1 MDASNLNWSEG
12 GWQRLADAIV
22 SARSAQGLR
31 QVELATKAQV
41 SRGTL
46 QNLERGQAVR
56 MTTVFNVTR
65 ALEWPNDHAERL
77 LAERVEGVPTTT
89 SMPSD
94 LPLRVAG
101 ELEDGPLLDSTV
113 LHLGDESGARIIV
126 VVRGKPDASPDEIR
140 KALEEWRR
148 VERRIQKPA
157 DGE

>member
-22 SARSAQGLR
+22 SARSARGLR
-31 QVELATKAQV
+31 QVELAMKAEV

-56 MTTVFNVTR
+56 MATVFSVAR
-65 ALEWPNDHAERL
+65 ALEWPHDHAEKL
-77 LAERVEGVPTTT
+77 LAERVEGVPATTPL
-89 SMPSD
+89 PSD
-94 LPLRVAG
+94 LPLRVVD

-113 LHLGDESGARIIV
+113 LHLGDESGARMIV
-126 VVRGKPDASPDEIR
+126 VVRGKPDASPEEIR

-157 DGE
+157 GDE